1 MQGGRKG
8 LLCCCCLPFSFS
20 SPTFD
25 ISGKSRTTRKRG
37 YTKVTTIARWEKGEG
52 RLQGSS
58 HKYQLGKAH
67 FSKEIFQRFVKSG
80 WVLVTFFF

>member
-25 ISGKSRTTRKRG
+25 ISGKSKTTPKKG
-37 YTKVTTIARWEKGEG
+37 YTKVTTIARWERG
-52 RLQGSS
+52 RGDYRGARISINWAK
-58 HKYQLGKAH
+58 HT
-67 FSKEIFQRFVKSG
+67 FQRR
-80 WVLVTFFF
+80 FFKDL